1 MHALPSE
8 GWERQ
13 GIKAIC
19 GRNGSRDLS
28 EVCMTGPVRDVNCR
42 LIEDAREEQ
51 HIPGAKQIAWGP
63 GGATCSSPLRG

>member
-1 MHALPSE
+1 MHGLPSE

-13 GIKAIC
+13 GIKVIC

-28 EVCMTGPVRDVNCR
+28 EVCMAGPVCDVNCR

-51 HIPGAKQIAWGP
+51 RVPGAKQIAWGP
-63 GGATCSSPLRG
+63 GGANCSSPLRE